1 MKASFRC
8 LIFWEYRHDR
18 AGIQEGAG
26 IVQEKMTVIDL
37 TDENTLKQFL
47 SECRSMEQEEAQA
60 ETAEPPFRFENQI
73 SLFDTTEL

>member
-1 MKASFRC
+1 M
-8 LIFWEYRHDR
+8 
-18 AGIQEGAG
+18 
-26 IVQEKMTVIDL
+26 QEKRTVIDL